1 MRLFVA
7 CLLLVATAMPVAA
20 CINDIESPS
29 HEREF
34 RSRYGSGSAPSAP
47 SSYPPT
53 IPFLLSAGAGLLMT
67 GAIIAVGRLR
77 PR

>member
-1 MRLFVA
+1 MRLFAA
-7 CLLLVATAMPVAA
+7 CLLLAATAMPAVA

-34 RSRYGSGSAPSAP
+34 RSRYGTGAAPPTPSA
-47 SSYPPT
+47 YPPT

-67 GAIIAVGRLR
+67 GAIVALGRLR